1 MSEVEARRRFMLV
14 AGAVLAVL
22 FVLFVFRPAV
32 ERGGIGEFGIIAVV
46 FAAIV
51 IVERWI
57 RTR

>member
-1 MSEVEARRRFMLV
+1 MTGAPARRRFMLV

-32 ERGGIGEFGIIAVV
+32 ERGGIGEFGIIAIV
-46 FAAIV
+46 FAVIV

-57 RTR
+57 RSR

>member
-1 MSEVEARRRFMLV
+1 MTEAPARRRFMLV

-32 ERGGIGEFGIIAVV
+32 ERGGIGEFGIIAIV
-46 FAAIV
+46 FAVIV

-57 RTR
+57 RSR